1 MVDIELSGVYR
12 EPDTLDIIRTGGN
25 PLDGSCT
32 LSSGDVVFA
41 Y

>member
-12 EPDTLDIIRTGGN
+12 EPDTADIIRTGGN